1 MNLNGDFEGLT
12 LSSILQL
19 LCNDQKTGVLTVSC
33 DKEESKV
40 FFEQGTIIYASAS
53 SEESRLGFLMRNDG
67 IISANQLQKCLALGR
82 ENKRYLGKILVDK
95 DYISLDTLKKY
106 VTKQV
111 ETILYNLLLWKKGKF
126 EYKEAKS
133 NLKGMIVTQL
143 NPMKLI
149 LEASRRIDELSVL
162 KEFIP
167 SDNLV
172 FQMSGKVQNK
182 EEIKLN
188 ANEWKILSLNDGT
201 RSVRQIINQNND
213 DEFAVYK
220 ILFSMISSGLIEQKG
235 EVQSDDTMGENDY
248 SAILTVFND
257 VLQAIQKNILD
268 ELGDRSYSLFEEIKS
283 SLKIEFKEVFKDY
296 HPDNY
301 KSSNLQAISSSLAKI
316 DVIEDSKDFLISGF
330 ADYSFQVL
338 KKVGEMLG
346 SNPLIKILND
356 IEKVL
361 GYVKKYQTGSKE
373 KSKIVNDMKNVVESI
388 HLKFK
393 TDKKGMANSSLF
405 SLFSR

>member
-1 MNLNGDFEGLT
+1 MNLQGDFEGLT

-19 LCNDQKTGVLTVSC
+19 LYNDQKTGVLTVSC

-40 FFEQGTIIYASAS
+40 FFEQGTIVYASAS
-53 SEESRLGFLMRNDG
+53 LKEARLGFLMRNDG
-67 IISANQLQKCLALGR
+67 IISAKQLQKCLALGR
-82 ENKRYLGKILVDK
+82 ENKIYIGKILVDK
-95 DYISLDTLKKY
+95 GYISIDTLKKY
-106 VTKQV
+106 NNKQV
-111 ETILYNLLLWKKGKF
+111 EAILYNLLFWKEGRF
-126 EYKEAKS
+126 EYRDTKL

-149 LEASRRIDELSVL
+149 LEASRRIDELSVF

-172 FQMSGKVQNK
+172 FQMSGKVQSK

-188 ANEWKILSLNDGT
+188 ANEWRILSLVDGT
-201 RSVRQIINQNND
+201 RSVHQIIKQSTY

-220 ILFSMISSGLIEQKG
+220 IFFSMISSGLIEQKE
-235 EVQSDDTMGENDY
+235 EVQLDDKIGEDDY
-248 SAILTVFND
+248 SAILTVFHD
-257 VLQAIQKNILD
+257 IFQPITKNIVD
-268 ELGDRSYSLFEEIKS
+268 ELGNRSYSLFEESKS
-283 SLKIEFKEVFKDY
+283 SLKIEFKEVFKDF
-296 HPDNY
+296 HPYNH
-301 KSSNLQAISSSLAKI
+301 KSSNLQAVSSSLAKI

-338 KKVGEMLG
+338 KKVGEIIG
-346 SNPLIKILND
+346 PNPLNEILND

-361 GYVKKYQTGSKE
+361 GYVKKYQAGSKE
-373 KSKIVNDMKNVVESI
+373 KSKIVNDMKNVIESI
-388 HLKFK
+388 FLEFK
-393 TDKKGMANSSLF
+393 IEKKGMTNSSLF

>member
-1 MNLNGDFEGLT
+1 MNLQGDFEGLT
-12 LSSILQL
+12 LASILQL
-19 LCNDQKTGVLTVSC
+19 LYNDQKTGVLTVRC
-33 DKEESKV
+33 DEEESKV

-53 SEESRLGFLMRNDG
+53 LKEARLGFLMRNDG
-67 IISANQLQKCLALGR
+67 IISAKQLQKCLALGR
-82 ENKRYLGKILVDK
+82 ENKMHLGKIMVDK
-95 DYISLDTLKKY
+95 GYISLDTLKKY
-106 VTKQV
+106 NTKQV
-111 ETILYNLLLWKKGKF
+111 EAILYNLLFWKKGRF
-126 EYKEAKS
+126 EYKDTKL

-162 KEFIP
+162 RECIP

-172 FQMSGKVQNK
+172 FQMSGKVQSK

-188 ANEWKILSLNDGT
+188 ANEWRILSLVDGT
-201 RSVRQIINQNND
+201 RSVRQIIKQSTY

-220 ILFSMISSGLIEQKG
+220 IFFSMISSGLVEQKE
-235 EVQSDDTMGENDY
+235 EVQLDDKIGEDDY

-257 VLQAIQKNILD
+257 IFQPIKKNIAD
-268 ELGDRSYSLFEEIKS
+268 ELGNRSHSLFEESKS

-296 HPDNY
+296 HPYNN

-316 DVIEDSKDFLISGF
+316 DVVEDSKDFLISGF

-393 TDKKGMANSSLF
+393 TDKKGMAKSSLF

>member
-1 MNLNGDFEGLT
+1 MNLQGDFEGLT
-12 LSSILQL
+12 LASILQL
-19 LCNDQKTGVLTVSC
+19 LYNDQKTGVLTVRS
-33 DKEESKV
+33 DEEESKV
-40 FFEQGTIIYASAS
+40 SFEQGTIIYASAS
-53 SEESRLGFLMRNDG
+53 LEEARLGSLMRNDG
-67 IISANQLQKCLALGR
+67 IISAKQLQKCLALGR
-82 ENKRYLGKILVDK
+82 ENKMHLGKILVDK
-95 DYISLDTLKKY
+95 GYISLDTFKKY
-106 VTKQV
+106 NTKQA

-126 EYKEAKS
+126 EYKDAKL

-162 KEFIP
+162 RECIP

-172 FQMSGKVQNK
+172 FQMSGKVQSK

-188 ANEWKILSLNDGT
+188 ANEWRILSLVDGT
-201 RSVRQIINQNND
+201 RSVRQIIKQSTY

-220 ILFSMISSGLIEQKG
+220 IFFSMISSGLVEQKE
-235 EVQSDDTMGENDY
+235 EVQLDDKIGEDDY
-248 SAILTVFND
+248 SAILIVFND
-257 VLQAIQKNILD
+257 IFQPIKKNIVD
-268 ELGDRSYSLFEEIKS
+268 ELGNRSYSLFEESKS

-296 HPDNY
+296 HPYNH

-316 DVIEDSKDFLISGF
+316 DIVEDSKDFLISGF

-338 KKVGEMLG
+338 KKVGEILG
-346 SNPLIKILND
+346 SNPLNKILNE

-361 GYVKKYQTGSKE
+361 GYVKKYQAGSKE
-373 KSKIVNDMKNVVESI
+373 KNKIVNDMKNVVESI

-393 TDKKGMANSSLF
+393 IDKKGLANSSFF

>member
-67 IISANQLQKCLALGR
+67 IISAKQLQKCLALGR

-111 ETILYNLLLWKKGKF
+111 ETILYNLVLWKKGKF

-162 KEFIP
+162 RECIP

-172 FQMSGKVQNK
+172 FQMSGKVQSK

-188 ANEWKILSLNDGT
+188 ANEWRILSLVDGT
-201 RSVRQIINQNND
+201 RSVRQIIKQSTY

-220 ILFSMISSGLIEQKG
+220 IFFSMISSGLVEQKE
-235 EVQSDDTMGENDY
+235 EVQLDDKIGEDDY

-257 VLQAIQKNILD
+257 IFQPIKKNIAD
-268 ELGDRSYSLFEEIKS
+268 ELGNRSHSLFEESKS

-296 HPDNY
+296 HPYNN

-356 IEKVL
+356 IEQVL

-373 KSKIVNDMKNVVESI
+373 KSKIVNDMKNVVEAI
-388 HLKFK
+388 NLEFQI
-393 TDKKGMANSSLF
+393 TKKGQTKGRLF
-405 SLFSR
+405 SFFSR